1 MPSNI
6 AALSYHDPGIVS
18 LLILTS
24 FLLLQN
30 VINWAFDRLLFC
42 GLIGQIAIGVAWGRP
57 GADWLSADAQN
68 VIMQIGYLGLI
79 LLVYEG
85 GLSTDLKTLKSN
97 LFLSSV
103 VAFTGISA
111 PIGLSFLLPSFVNG
125 VSPVQAFAAG
135 AALCSTSLGTTFT
148 ILSTSGLSA
157 SRLGVVLSSAAMMD
171 DIVGLVM
178 SGIISSLGTSAD
190 FSAVIVAR
198 PVCVSIAFA
207 VTVPL
212 ACVWLLKPLTRLSYS
227 TIGSRKCGW
236 AQKWIATENAALLL
250 HALVLTGLAAAA
262 SYAGTS
268 NLFAAY
274 LAGAV
279 ITWWDGLCK
288 ELRWSTASG
297 RTEPRAT
304 ETPSCPRP
312 TGNALQLSSAS
323 KSVATAG
330 ERQNP
335 GQPAQES
342 KSEAKSDDRSGERTE
357 SSSSSCPDLYENLTG
372 MAIFGKYYSG
382 TLHTIL
388 KPFFFA
394 SIGFAIPISQMFT
407 GSILWRGLVYT
418 LLMLLAKLICGLF
431 LVRFATPILPMQ
443 VLSRRF
449 RSSISRCWPWPLQT
463 GKAIATPDSTSQIA
477 HATPAQGQER
487 SASPGHQQVSSR
499 KPSRVP
505 KPISLY
511 PAALLGSAMVARGEI
526 GFLISSVAES
536 DGVFGSDEEEGSS
549 ELFLVVTWAILLCTL
564 LGPIA
569 VGLTVKRVKRLQER
583 ERSRQTGK
591 DDPLG
596 VWGVIPNARQP
607 T

>member
-1 MPSNI
+1 MSSNV
-6 AALSYHDPGIVS
+6 AALSYHEPGIVTV
-18 LLILTS
+18 LILAS

-30 VINWAFDRLLFC
+30 VVNWAFDQLLFC
-42 GLIGQIAIGVAWGRP
+42 GLIGQIAIGVAWGKP

-68 VIMQIGYLGLI
+68 VTMQIGYLGLI
-79 LLVYEG
+79 LLVFEG

-103 VAFTGISA
+103 VALTGISA
-111 PIGLSFLLPSFVNG
+111 PVGLSFLLPSFVKG

-190 FSAVIVAR
+190 FSAVTVVR
-198 PVCVSIAFA
+198 PVFVSVAFA
-207 VTVPL
+207 ITVPL

-227 TIGSRKCGW
+227 TIRSRKCGRV
-236 AQKWIATENAALLL
+236 QKWIATENAALVL
-250 HALVLTGLAAAA
+250 HALVLSGLAAAA

-279 ITWWDGLCK
+279 ITWWDGLCR
-288 ELRWSTASG
+288 ELRRSNASE
-297 RTEPRAT
+297 RTEPPAT
-304 ETPSCPRP
+304 ETQSCPRP
-312 TGNALQLSSAS
+312 TENALQLNSAS
-323 KSVATAG
+323 KSVATA
-330 ERQNP
+330 
-335 GQPAQES
+335 AQES
-342 KSEAKSDDRSGERTE
+342 KSEAKSDDPSGGRPE

-382 TLHTIL
+382 ALQTIL

-394 SIGFAIPISQMFT
+394 SIGFAIPIRQMFT

-418 LLMLLAKLICGLF
+418 SLMLLAKLICGLF
-431 LVRFATPILPMQ
+431 LVRFATPIVPMQ
-443 VLSRRF
+443 ALSKRF
-449 RSSISRCWPWPLQT
+449 RTSVSSCWPWRLQT
-463 GKAIATPDSTSQIA
+463 GKAVATPDSTSQIA

-487 SASPGHQQVSSR
+487 SASPEHQQVSSR
-499 KPSRVP
+499 KPSRLP

-569 VGLTVKRVKRLQER
+569 VGLMVKRVKRLQER
-583 ERSRQTGK
+583 ERSKQTGK
-591 DDPLG
+591 ADPLG
-596 VWGVIPNARQP
+596 VWGVITDARQP